1 MPYVSETASA
11 VADKDIIYVIGGQDY
26 NGYLTNVESYNTT
39 TNTWTAE
46 APLPDAQGWAA
57 VGLLGTTVV
66 AADGSNGS
74 INLGVNQGYNTTNNT
89 WSELTPDPTPRLPG
103 CSGVIDGKL
112 YVAGGLTQTMITL
125 NEAYNP
131 GTKKWATLAPMPQA
145 AGYAAGSAVAGGTL
159 YCFGGGIFLTNVY
172 DYVQIYQP

>member
-1 MPYVSETASA
+1 
-11 VADKDIIYVIGGQDY
+11 
-26 NGYLTNVESYNTT
+26 
-39 TNTWTAE
+39 
-46 APLPDAQGWAA
+46 

-74 INLGVNQGYNTTNNT
+74 INLGVNQAYSVTNNT
-89 WSELTPDPTPRLPG
+89 WSELTPDPTPRTPG
-103 CSGVIDGKL
+103 CYGVINGKF

-131 GTKKWATLAPMPQA
+131 GTKAWATLAPMPQA
-145 AGYAAGSAVAGGTL
+145 PGIATGSAVDGGNL

-172 DYVQIYQP
+172 DYVQIYQPWIFVIRPHGTPAELQRGVSGALSCGEI